1 MAMESILIMRI
12 ITPHPPTHTHPTQPN
27 KKIPATINI
36 NVEHLDDIFF
46 HLSVFSP
53 FISGWLFIT
62 RVAAL
67 QSYDRLYIT
76 TLHNVEYRSAKK
88 PRFIVYGSVLA
99 LFIVTHMFSYCTCNN
114 LKLNKILFSL
124 SIWSR
129 KGVNITIMYCFSYV
143 LWYMYMYKGSPC
155 VLRRSSSFWKLIW
168 NEKSFLFTL
177 NCITKY
183 FKCYS

>member
-1 MAMESILIMRI
+1 MYQIKFQRQSVTSCPQSDGNGIDFYNENNN
-12 ITPHPPTHTHPTQPN
+12 TPHPQTHTNPTQPN

-67 QSYDRLYIT
+67 QSYDRLYTT
-76 TLHNVEYRSAKK
+76 TLPNVEYRSAKN
-88 PRFIVYGSVLA
+88 PALLYMFLYQL

-124 SIWSR
+124 SIRSR
-129 KGVNITIMYCFSYV
+129 KGVNITIMYCFSYA
-143 LWYMYMYKGSPC
+143 L
-155 VLRRSSSFWKLIW
+155 
-168 NEKSFLFTL
+168 
-177 NCITKY
+177 
-183 FKCYS
+183 

>member
-1 MAMESILIMRI
+1 MYQIKFQRQSVTSCLQSDGNGIDFYHENND
-12 ITPHPPTHTHPTQPN
+12 TPHTHTQTPHTPI

-53 FISGWLFIT
+53 FIFGLLFIT

-76 TLHNVEYRSAKK
+76 TLPNVEYRSAKN
-88 PRFIVYGSVLA
+88 PALLYMVLYQL

-114 LKLNKILFSL
+114 FKLNKMLFSL
-124 SIWSR
+124 SI
-129 KGVNITIMYCFSYV
+129 
-143 LWYMYMYKGSPC
+143 
-155 VLRRSSSFWKLIW
+155 
-168 NEKSFLFTL
+168 
-177 NCITKY
+177 
-183 FKCYS
+183 